1 MDIPNINNNSL
12 NPQNKAD
19 KASQGEKSAKT
30 DAAGNSKNVKQS
42 SSIQSDELSIS
53 KSANEGELKFALAEY
68 QKLQKQSVES
78 LREIKQNIDNGVYEQ
93 DKIQSQVSDRIQGEI
108 SAVEA
113 IEHQGETQKTNT
125 ELTPELKDRLLND
138 ESVLDQISQ
147 KLIDD
152 LSRL

>member
-1 MDIPNINNNSL
+1 MDIPNINNNSI

-19 KASQGEKSAKT
+19 KANQGNKAEKSGGT
-30 DAAGNSKNVKQS
+30 GAGKNINKS

-53 KSANEGELKFALAEY
+53 KSANEGEINFALAEY

-78 LREIKQNIDNGVYEQ
+78 LREIKQNIDNGVYDQE
-93 DKIQSQVSDRIQGEI
+93 KIQSQVSDRIKGEI

-113 IEHQGETQKTNT
+113 LEHQGQTQKSNT

-138 ESVLDQISQ
+138 ESVLNQISE